1 MNKLT
6 SSIIK
11 NGSYKYF
18 VIACNDEKNPNKL
31 LLQRIPD
38 GEIIIAYGVKYDSST
53 NIYWNN
59 GSYFGRNIVS
69 AAKSFTA

>member
-1 MNKLT
+1 LNKLT

-11 NGSYKYF
+11 NGSYRYF
-18 VIACNDEKNPNKL
+18 VISCNDEENPSKL

-38 GEIIIAYGVKYDSST
+38 GEILIAYDVNYDNST
-53 NIYWNN
+53 NIYWNK

-69 AAKSFTA
+69 AAKAFTP